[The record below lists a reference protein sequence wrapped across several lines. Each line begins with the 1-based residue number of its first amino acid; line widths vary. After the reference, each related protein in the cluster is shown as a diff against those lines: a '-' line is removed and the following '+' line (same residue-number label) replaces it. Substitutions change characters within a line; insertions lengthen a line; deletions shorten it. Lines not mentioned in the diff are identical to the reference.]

1 VIEHRRREP
10 APGVFRLVLPLPFKG
25 LERVNAYLLV
35 DPTGCT
41 LVDCGIFQPTLGPA
55 SGWDELV
62 ASMRA
67 CDFKPADVTRLV
79 VTHPHVDHYGMA
91 GRFVSETGA
100 DLVMHERSHND
111 LDAYRDPVG
120 AAQKVGQLL
129 EGFGVPHEQLS
140 ELTAFEDWRTY
151 VSEII
156 EPTSYVRG
164 GENFVCGE
172 RSWSV
177 VYTPGHSAA
186 HICLFSETDR
196 LLVSGDHLL
205 PTVTPHIDFAETEQ
219 GDALGDYLESLDK
232 VAVLDPSL
240 VLPGHGRPFDEGA
253 ARAGV
258 IARHHDR
265 RLGSI
270 LQVIRRE
277 PRTVSEIT
285 DEVFGP
291 ELFDFQRRLAL
302 GEAIAHLVYLRKRG
316 EVEEVERDDGSR
328 AYLKIRRQRPESGGS

>member
-35 DPTGCT
+35 DPAGCT
-41 LVDCGIFQPTLGPA
+41 LVDCGIFQPGLTPEF
-55 SGWDELV
+55 GWDELV

-67 CDFKPADVTRLV
+67 CDFEPADVARLV

-91 GRFVSETGA
+91 GRFVSETRA
-100 DLVMHERSHND
+100 ELVMHERSHND
-111 LDAYRDPVG
+111 LGAYRDPVG
-120 AAQKVGQLL
+120 AAKRVGDLL
-129 EGFGVPHEQLS
+129 EGFGVPREELS
-140 ELTAFEDWRTY
+140 ELTAFEDWRSY
-151 VSEII
+151 VSEVV
-156 EPTSYVRG
+156 EATTHVRG
-164 GENFVCGE
+164 GETFVCGG

-186 HICLFSETDR
+186 HICLYSESDG
-196 LLVSGDHLL
+196 LLISGDHLL
-205 PTVTPHIDFAETEQ
+205 PTVTPHIDFAERGED
-219 GDALGDYLESLDK
+219 DALADYLESLEK
-232 VAVLDPSL
+232 VEALDPNL

-253 ARAGV
+253 ARAAV

-277 PRTVSEIT
+277 ARTVTEIT

-291 ELFDFQRRLAL
+291 ELFDFQRRLAI
-302 GEAIAHLVYLRKRG
+302 GEAIAHLVYLRNRG
-316 EVEEVERDDGSR
+316 EVQEVAREEGGR
-328 AYLKIRRQRPESGGS
+328 AYLKVRRRAEGEGS